1 MTTKRK
7 PPTRSKTPPP
17 PPPPPKETPLIRIA
31 INENDL
37 QRLLNRLVVAGEW
50 DDPLLH
56 RLRMRL
62 AKHRTGYPG

>member
-17 PPPPPKETPLIRIA
+17 PPPPKVLIRIA
-31 INENDL
+31 INEDDM
-37 QRLLNRLVVAGEW
+37 QRMLDRLGEW

-56 RLRMRL
+56 RLRMRYT
-62 AKHRTGYPG
+62 KHRIQHPS